1 MNDTLNNFIKL
12 LNSLVTI
19 TKNQGEHFKSVA
31 YTKAINELHKYLKS
45 SEVSTEVLSSND
57 LKKLKLPNIGKTIL
71 EKYEEFL
78 KTGTLEVVEQEK
90 ANPVNIF
97 ANIYGIGPIK
107 AKELV
112 TKKNIVT
119 LEQLRAQQTTIQENK
134 LPLLNTKQQIGLKYY
149 EDLLK
154 RIPRTEIEE
163 FKELLT
169 QNFSETLIEN
179 SETQENNSFEI
190 VGSFRRN
197 KSDSGDIDLIITS
210 YNNNKSIFE
219 NFIKKLVAKHI
230 VVELLSKGETK
241 CLTIGKL
248 LKDNA
253 IPRRIDFL
261 YSLPQE
267 YAFSILYFTG
277 SKEFNTS
284 MRQHALNVDLTLN
297 EHGFHKM
304 STSNSQRSKEEKI
317 TKLFKSEK
325 DIFDF
330 LCMEYKEPHE
340 RIDGDSVVLTLP
352 IDEIKTKILNYQE
365 ESEPEEPKP
374 EEPEHKPEEPEPE
387 PEEPEPEEPKIQ
399 EPPENKT
406 LIIEPQ
412 EQKKKKSE
420 TLKSQRTEPSQKPKV
435 HTLKKH
441 TKKITNDALQNI
453 EKLKAQGIT
462 SLAILSIEE
471 LTHMLTE
478 AINNYYTSEFKENTL
493 LTDNEY
499 DILREYILAK
509 DPTNKV
515 ALEQHTQV
523 KLDHTK
529 VKLPYEMWSMDKIK
543 PDTSALDKFKQTYKG
558 PYVISAKLDGVSALY
573 STENDQA
580 NLYTRGDGKYGQLIN
595 HLIPYLKLPT
605 EKNITLR
612 GELMIKEDLFK
623 MKYKGQFSNSRNF
636 ISGLVNRKTL
646 THLEEQILEDIDFV
660 TYEVLMP
667 QNLTPSQQYNKA
679 LDLNTITVLNIQGI
693 NAEQLTNDYLSS
705 KLLEYRTSYAYSI
718 DGIICIDDKIYSRVS
733 KNPDH
738 AFAFKM
744 VLTDQE
750 IEAKVVDVLWTVSSN
765 GLIKPRVQFEPVTI
779 GGVSITYATGFNAKF
794 IKDNNIGLGALVKL
808 IRSGDVIPYIAEV
821 LVPAQAPLMPN
832 STEYEYIWN
841 ATNIDIILVH
851 NKTDPRVIEKTII
864 KFFKDLE
871 VEGLGDKNVKKILAS
886 GANTIEK
893 IINASIEDLMKVEG
907 FKQKMASKIHS
918 SIKTQVKKASVAQL
932 ASASNIFGQGFA
944 EKTISTIL
952 EAYPN
957 ILTSDLTEEEK
968 VAQIKAVKGFADK
981 TARQFVK
988 SIDQFNSFMEKIRP
1002 IQETTIQET
1011 TIQETTIQET
1021 TIKEN
1026 ELKENE
1032 LKENELKEN
1041 ELKENELKENELKED
1056 ELKENEL
1063 KENELKEEDQQSN
1076 SLKNKVLV
1084 LSDFDKSVYTKKE
1097 ITNEVIK
1104 LGGRVEATVTKETN
1118 ILVVGNILKQTTKI
1132 VKAKKNSAIE
1142 IIQLDSFL
1150 KKYLTHL

>member
-1 MNDTLNNFIKL
+1 MNDTITNFIKL

-31 YTKAINELHKYLKS
+31 YSKAINELQKYLKS
-45 SEVSTEVLSSND
+45 SQVSTEVLSSND

-78 KTGTLEVVEQEK
+78 KTGTLEVVEREK

-119 LEQLRAQQTTIQENK
+119 LEQLRAQQNNIQENK

-219 NFIKKLVAKHI
+219 KFIKKLVTKHI
-230 VVELLSKGETK
+230 VLELLSNGETK

-304 STSNSQRSKEEKI
+304 STSNSQRSKEDKI

-330 LCMEYKEPHE
+330 LCMEYKEPYE

-365 ESEPEEPKP
+365 QPKPEEPEEPKPKPEEPEEPEEPKP
-374 EEPEHKPEEPEPE
+374 EEPEEPKPEEPEPE
-387 PEEPEPEEPKIQ
+387 VQ

-462 SLAILSIEE
+462 SLAILSVEE

-499 DILREYILAK
+499 DILREYILTK

-612 GELMIKEDLFK
+612 GELMIKEDLFT

-679 LDLNTITVLNIQGI
+679 VELNTISVLNIQSI
-693 NAEQLTNDYLSS
+693 AYEELTNDYLSS
-705 KLLEYRTSYAYSI
+705 KLLEYRTSYLYSI
-718 DGIICIDDKIYSRVS
+718 DGIICIDDNIYPRVS

-841 ATNIDIILVH
+841 ATNIDIILVN

-952 EAYPN
+952 EANPT
-957 ILTSDLTEEEK
+957 ILTSDLTDEEK

-988 SIDQFNSFMEKIRP
+988 SIAQFNSFMEKIRP
-1002 IQETTIQET
+1002 IQETTE
-1011 TIQETTIQET
+1011 E
-1021 TIKEN
+1021 KEVEEK
-1026 ELKENE
+1026 ELKEVEEKE
-1032 LKENELKEN
+1032 LKEVEEKEI
-1041 ELKENELKENELKED
+1041 KEVEEKEI
-1056 ELKENEL
+1056 
-1063 KENELKEEDQQSN
+1063 KEENQQSN

-1097 ITNEVIK
+1097 ITNEIIK
-1104 LGGRVEATVTKETN
+1104 LGGRVEASVTKETN

>member
-1 MNDTLNNFIKL
+1 MNDTITNFIKL

-31 YTKAINELHKYLKS
+31 YTKAINELQKYLKS

-78 KTGTLEVVEQEK
+78 KTGTLEVVEREK

-119 LEQLRAQQTTIQENK
+119 LEQLRAQQNNIQENK
-134 LPLLNTKQQIGLKYY
+134 LPLLNSKQQIGLKYY

-261 YSLPQE
+261 YALPQE

-277 SKEFNTS
+277 SKEFNTA

-304 STSNSQRSKEEKI
+304 TTSNSQRSKEEKI
-317 TKLFKSEK
+317 SKLFKSEK

-365 ESEPEEPKP
+365 EPKP
-374 EEPEHKPEEPEPE
+374 EEHKPEEPNPEEPNPE
-387 PEEPEPEEPKIQ
+387 EPNQEEPNPEEPNPEEPNPEEPEPEEPIPKIQ

-462 SLAILSIEE
+462 SLAILSVEE

-499 DILREYILAK
+499 DILREYILTK

-612 GELMIKEDLFK
+612 GELMIKEDLFT

-667 QNLTPSQQYNKA
+667 KNLTPSQQYNKA
-679 LDLNTITVLNIQGI
+679 VELNTISVLNIQDI
-693 NAEQLTNDYLSS
+693 TYEELTNDYLSS
-705 KLLEYRTSYAYSI
+705 KLLEYRTSYLYSI
-718 DGIICIDDKIYSRVS
+718 DGIICIDDNIYPRVS

-957 ILTSDLTEEEK
+957 ILTSDLTDEEK
-968 VAQIKAVKGFADK
+968 VAQIKAIKGFADK

-1002 IQETTIQET
+1002 IQETTIKET
-1011 TIQETTIQET
+1011 ELKET
-1021 TIKEN
+1021 KEN
-1026 ELKENE
+1026 ELKET
-1032 LKENELKEN
+1032 KENELKE
-1041 ELKENELKENELKED
+1041 EEEESEI
-1056 ELKENEL
+1056 
-1063 KENELKEEDQQSN
+1063 KEEDQQSN

-1104 LGGRVEATVTKETN
+1104 LGGRVEASVTKETN

>member
-1 MNDTLNNFIKL
+1 MSETNINTNTNTINNFIKL

-31 YTKAINELHKYLKS
+31 YSKAINELQKYLKS
-45 SEVSTEVLSSND
+45 TQTSTEVLSYND

-78 KTGTLEVVEQEK
+78 KTGTLEVVEREK
-90 ANPVNIF
+90 TNPVNIF

-112 TKKNIVT
+112 TKKNIIT
-119 LEQLRAQQTTIQENK
+119 LEQLRAQQDNIQENK
-134 LPLLNTKQQIGLKYY
+134 LPLLNTKQKIGLKYY

-179 SETQENNSFEI
+179 SETHENNSFEI

-219 NFIKKLVAKHI
+219 NFIKKLTAKHI
-230 VVELLSKGETK
+230 VIELLSKGETK

-261 YSLPQE
+261 YSLPNE

-277 SKEFNTS
+277 SKEFNTA

-304 STSNSQRSKEEKI
+304 STSNSTRNKEEKI
-317 TKLFKSEK
+317 TKFFKSEK

-340 RIDGDSVVLTLP
+340 RIDGDSIVLTLP
-352 IDEIKTKILNYQE
+352 IDEIKTKILNYQTSIQE
-365 ESEPEEPKP
+365 IQEEPKQEIQ
-374 EEPEHKPEEPEPE
+374 EEPQE
-387 PEEPEPEEPKIQ
+387 PEEPEPIKQEQEEPQ
-399 EPPENKT
+399 EPIKQEIPEIPPQNKT
-406 LIIEPQ
+406 LIIEPPL

-420 TLKSQRTEPSQKPKV
+420 TLKNQSQKPKV
-435 HTLKKH
+435 HTLKKNS
-441 TKKITNDALQNI
+441 KKITNEALQNI
-453 EKLKAQGIT
+453 EKLKAEGIT
-462 SLAILSIEE
+462 SLAILSVEE

-478 AINNYYTSEFKENTL
+478 AINNYYASEFKENTL
-493 LTDNEY
+493 LTDNIY

-580 NLYTRGDGKYGQLIN
+580 NLYTRGDGKYGHLIN

-612 GELMIKEDLFK
+612 GELMIKEELFK
-623 MKYKGQFSNSRNF
+623 LKYKGQFSNSRNF

-646 THLEEQILEDIDFV
+646 TQLEEQILEDIDFV

-679 LDLNTITVLNIQGI
+679 VELNTICVLNIQDI

-705 KLLEYRTSYAYSI
+705 KLLEYRTTYLYSI
-718 DGIICIDDKIYSRVS
+718 DGIICIDDNVYPRVS

-841 ATNIDIILVH
+841 STNIDIILVN

-871 VEGLGDKNVKKILAS
+871 VEGLGDKNVKKIIAS

-893 IINASIEDLMKVEG
+893 IINASVEDLMKVEG
-907 FKQKMASKIHS
+907 FKQKMASKIHD
-918 SIKTQVKKASVAQL
+918 SIKTQVKKATLAQL

-944 EKTISTIL
+944 EKTINTIL
-952 EAYPN
+952 EAIPN
-957 ILTSDLTEEEK
+957 ILTSDLAEEEK
-968 VAQIKAVKGFADK
+968 VAQITAIKGFADK

-988 SIDQFNSFMEKIRP
+988 SIAQFNSFMEKIRP
-1002 IQETTIQET
+1002 INEEQKELKETIE
-1011 TIQETTIQET
+1011 
-1021 TIKEN
+1021 EN
-1026 ELKENE
+1026 ELKETIE
-1032 LKENELKEN
+1032 ENELKETI
-1041 ELKENELKENELKED
+1041 EES
-1056 ELKENEL
+1056 
-1063 KENELKEEDQQSN
+1063 ELKEEDQQSN

-1084 LSDFDKSVYTKKE
+1084 LSDFGKSVYTKKE

-1104 LGGRVEATVTKETN
+1104 LGGHVEATLTKETN

-1132 VKAKKNSAIE
+1132 VKAKKNDAIE
-1142 IIQLDSFL
+1142 IIQLDDFL
-1150 KKYLTHL
+1150 KKYLTRL

>member
-12 LNSLVTI
+12 LNSLVII

-45 SEVSTEVLSSND
+45 SQVSTEALSYND

-71 EKYEEFL
+71 EKYDEFL
-78 KTGTLEVVEQEK
+78 KTGTLEVVEREK

-119 LEQLRAQQTTIQENK
+119 LEQLRGQQNNIQENK

-179 SETQENNSFEI
+179 SETQENNNFEI

-284 MRQHALNVDLTLN
+284 MRQHALNVGLTLN

-317 TKLFKSEK
+317 SKLFKSEK

-365 ESEPEEPKP
+365 EPEHKEP
-374 EEPEHKPEEPEPE
+374 EPEHKEPEPEQKEPEPEQKEPEHKEPEPE
-387 PEEPEPEEPKIQ
+387 PEHK

-420 TLKSQRTEPSQKPKV
+420 TQKSQRTDPSQKPKV

-441 TKKITNDALQNI
+441 TKKITTDALQNI

-462 SLAILSIEE
+462 SLAILSVEE

-679 LDLNTITVLNIQGI
+679 VELNTISVLNIQSI
-693 NAEQLTNDYLSS
+693 TYDELTNDYLSS
-705 KLLEYRTSYAYSI
+705 KLLEYRTTYVYSI
-718 DGIICIDDKIYSRVS
+718 DGIICIDDNIYPRVS

-808 IRSGDVIPYIAEV
+808 VRSGDVIPYIAEV

-832 STEYEYIWN
+832 STDYEYIWN

-871 VEGLGDKNVKKILAS
+871 VEGLGDKNIKKIIAS

-952 EAYPN
+952 EAYPT

-968 VAQIKAVKGFADK
+968 VAQIKAIKGFADK

-988 SIDQFNSFMEKIRP
+988 SIVQFNSFMEKIRP
-1002 IQETTIQET
+1002 IQEAKE
-1011 TIQETTIQET
+1011 EEL
-1021 TIKEN
+1021 KEEEVEEN
-1026 ELKENE
+1026 ELKET
-1032 LKENELKEN
+1032 KEVE
-1041 ELKENELKENELKED
+1041 
-1056 ELKENEL
+1056 
-1063 KENELKEEDQQSN
+1063 ENELKEEDQQSN

-1097 ITNEVIK
+1097 ITNEIIK

>member
-1 MNDTLNNFIKL
+1 MNETNTNTSTLNNFIKL

-31 YTKAINELHKYLKS
+31 YTKAINELQKYLKS
-45 SEVSTEVLSSND
+45 TEVSTQVLSYND

-78 KTGTLEVVEQEK
+78 KTGTLEVVEREK

-119 LEQLRAQQTTIQENK
+119 LEQLRAQQNNIQENK

-210 YNNNKSIFE
+210 YNNDKSIFE
-219 NFIKKLVAKHI
+219 KFIKKLVAKHI
-230 VVELLSKGETK
+230 VLELLSNGETK

-261 YSLPQE
+261 YALPQE

-365 ESEPEEPKP
+365 EPEPEPEEPKP
-374 EEPEHKPEEPEPE
+374 EEPEHKPEEP
-387 PEEPEPEEPKIQ
+387 
-399 EPPENKT
+399 PENKT
-406 LIIEPQ
+406 LIIEQQ

-420 TLKSQRTEPSQKPKV
+420 TLKSQRTEPNQKPKV

-462 SLAILSIEE
+462 SLAILSVEE

-509 DPTNKV
+509 DPTNKI

-646 THLEEQILEDIDFV
+646 THLEEQILKDIDFV

-667 QNLTPSQQYNKA
+667 KNLTPSQQYNKA
-679 LDLNTITVLNIQGI
+679 VELNTISVLNIQDI
-693 NAEQLTNDYLSS
+693 SAEQLTNDYLSS
-705 KLLEYRTSYAYSI
+705 KLLEYRTTYLYSI
-718 DGIICIDDKIYSRVS
+718 DGIICIDDNIYPRVS

-841 ATNIDIILVH
+841 ATNIDIILVN

-871 VEGLGDKNVKKILAS
+871 VEGLGDKNVKKIIAS

-907 FKQKMASKIHS
+907 FKQKMASKIHD
-918 SIKTQVKKASVAQL
+918 SIKTQVKKATLAQL

-952 EAYPN
+952 EACPT

-968 VAQIKAVKGFADK
+968 VAQIKAIKGFADK

-988 SIDQFNSFMEKIRP
+988 SIAQFNSFMEKIRP
-1002 IQETTIQET
+1002 IKEENELKEKETIEENELKEEENETIE
-1011 TIQETTIQET
+1011 ENELKE

-1026 ELKENE
+1026 ELKE
-1032 LKENELKEN
+1032 
-1041 ELKENELKENELKED
+1041 
-1056 ELKENEL
+1056 
-1063 KENELKEEDQQSN
+1063 EEQQSN

-1084 LSDFDKSVYTKKE
+1084 LSDFGKSVYTKKE

-1104 LGGRVEATVTKETN
+1104 LGGHVEATLTKETN
-1118 ILVVGNILKQTTKI
+1118 ILVVGNILKHNTKI
-1132 VKAKKNSAIE
+1132 VKAKKNDAIE
-1142 IIQLDSFL
+1142 IIQLDDFL
-1150 KKYLTHL
+1150 KKYLTRLQV

>member
-1 MNDTLNNFIKL
+1 MSETNINTNTNTINNFIKL

-31 YTKAINELHKYLKS
+31 YSKAINELQKYLKS
-45 SEVSTEVLSSND
+45 TQTSTEVLSYND

-78 KTGTLEVVEQEK
+78 KTGTLEVVEREK
-90 ANPVNIF
+90 TNPVNIF

-112 TKKNIVT
+112 TKKNIIT
-119 LEQLRAQQTTIQENK
+119 LEQLRAQQDNIQENK
-134 LPLLNTKQQIGLKYY
+134 LPLLNTKQKIGLKYY

-179 SETQENNSFEI
+179 SETHENNSFEI

-219 NFIKKLVAKHI
+219 NFIKKLTAKHI
-230 VVELLSKGETK
+230 VIELLSKGETK

-261 YSLPQE
+261 YSLPNE

-277 SKEFNTS
+277 SKEFNTA

-304 STSNSQRSKEEKI
+304 STSNSTRNKEEKI
-317 TKLFKSEK
+317 TKFFKSEK

-340 RIDGDSVVLTLP
+340 RIDGDSIVLTLP
-352 IDEIKTKILNYQE
+352 IDEIKTKILNYQTSIQE
-365 ESEPEEPKP
+365 IQEEPKQEIQ
-374 EEPEHKPEEPEPE
+374 EEPQE
-387 PEEPEPEEPKIQ
+387 PEEPEPIKQEQEEPQ
-399 EPPENKT
+399 EPIKQEIPEIPPQNKT
-406 LIIEPQ
+406 LIIEPPL

-420 TLKSQRTEPSQKPKV
+420 TLKNQSQKPKV
-435 HTLKKH
+435 HTLKKNS
-441 TKKITNDALQNI
+441 KKITNEALQNI
-453 EKLKAQGIT
+453 EKLKAEGIT
-462 SLAILSIEE
+462 SLAILSVEE

-478 AINNYYTSEFKENTL
+478 AINNYYASEFKENTL
-493 LTDNEY
+493 LTDNIY

-580 NLYTRGDGKYGQLIN
+580 NLYTRGDGKYGHLIN

-612 GELMIKEDLFK
+612 GELMIKEELFK
-623 MKYKGQFSNSRNF
+623 LKYKGQFSNSRNF

-646 THLEEQILEDIDFV
+646 TQLEEQILEDIDFV

-679 LDLNTITVLNIQGI
+679 VELNTICVLNIQDI

-705 KLLEYRTSYAYSI
+705 KLLEYRTTYLYSI
-718 DGIICIDDKIYSRVS
+718 DGIICIDDNVYPRVS

-841 ATNIDIILVH
+841 STNIDIILVN

-871 VEGLGDKNVKKILAS
+871 VEGLGDKNVKKIIAS

-893 IINASIEDLMKVEG
+893 IINASVEDLMKVEG
-907 FKQKMASKIHS
+907 FKQKMASKIHD
-918 SIKTQVKKASVAQL
+918 SIKTQVKKATLAQL

-944 EKTISTIL
+944 EKTINTIL
-952 EAYPN
+952 EAIPN
-957 ILTSDLTEEEK
+957 ILTSDLAEEEK
-968 VAQIKAVKGFADK
+968 VAQITAIKGFADK

-988 SIDQFNSFMEKIRP
+988 SIAQFNSFMEKIRP
-1002 IQETTIQET
+1002 INEEQKELKETIE
-1011 TIQETTIQET
+1011 
-1021 TIKEN
+1021 EN
-1026 ELKENE
+1026 ELKETIE
-1032 LKENELKEN
+1032 ES
-1041 ELKENELKENELKED
+1041 
-1056 ELKENEL
+1056 
-1063 KENELKEEDQQSN
+1063 ELKEEDQQSN

-1084 LSDFDKSVYTKKE
+1084 LSDFGKSVYTKKE

-1104 LGGRVEATVTKETN
+1104 LGGHVEATLTKETN

-1132 VKAKKNSAIE
+1132 VKAKKNDAIE
-1142 IIQLDSFL
+1142 IIQLDDFL
-1150 KKYLTHL
+1150 KKYLTRL

>member
-1 MNDTLNNFIKL
+1 MNDTNTSTSTLNNFIKL

-31 YTKAINELHKYLKS
+31 YNKAINELQKYLKS
-45 SEVSTEVLSSND
+45 SQVSTQVLSSND

-90 ANPVNIF
+90 TNPVNIF

-119 LEQLRAQQTTIQENK
+119 LEQLRAQQNNIQENK

-261 YSLPQE
+261 YALPQE

-352 IDEIKTKILNYQE
+352 INEIKTKILNYQE
-365 ESEPEEPKP
+365 EYKPEEYKPEEPKPNPEEPKP
-374 EEPEHKPEEPEPE
+374 EEPTPE
-387 PEEPEPEEPKIQ
+387 

-420 TLKSQRTEPSQKPKV
+420 TQKSQRTEPSQKPKV

-462 SLAILSIEE
+462 SLAILSVEE

-612 GELMIKEDLFK
+612 GELMIKEDVFK

-667 QNLTPSQQYNKA
+667 KNLTPSQQYNKA
-679 LDLNTITVLNIQGI
+679 VELNTISVLNIQDI
-693 NAEQLTNDYLSS
+693 TYEELTNDYLSS
-705 KLLEYRTSYAYSI
+705 KLLEYRTSYLYSI
-718 DGIICIDDKIYSRVS
+718 DGIICIDDNIYPRVS

-808 IRSGDVIPYIAEV
+808 VRSGDVIPYIAEV

-957 ILTSDLTEEEK
+957 ILTSDSTEEEK
-968 VAQIKAVKGFADK
+968 VAQIKAIKGFADK

-988 SIDQFNSFMEKIRP
+988 SIAQFNSFMEKIRP
-1002 IQETTIQET
+1002 IQEEELKEITTQEKELKET
-1011 TIQETTIQET
+1011 TIQEKEL
-1021 TIKEN
+1021 KEVEEEN
-1026 ELKENE
+1026 ELKEVE
-1032 LKENELKEN
+1032 
-1041 ELKENELKENELKED
+1041 
-1056 ELKENEL
+1056 
-1063 KENELKEEDQQSN
+1063 ENELKEEDQQSN

-1097 ITNEVIK
+1097 ITNEIIK
-1104 LGGRVEATVTKETN
+1104 LGGRVEASVTKETN

-1132 VKAKKNSAIE
+1132 VKAKKNSDIE

>member
-1 MNDTLNNFIKL
+1 MNDTYTISNFIKL

-45 SEVSTEVLSSND
+45 TQISTEVLSYND

-78 KTGTLEVVEQEK
+78 KTGTLEVVEREK
-90 ANPVNIF
+90 TNPVNIF

-119 LEQLRAQQTTIQENK
+119 LEQLRAQQNNIQENK

-230 VVELLSKGETK
+230 VIELLSKGETK

-284 MRQHALNVDLTLN
+284 MRQHALNVGLTLN

-317 TKLFKSEK
+317 SKLFKSEK

-365 ESEPEEPKP
+365 ETT
-374 EEPEHKPEEPEPE
+374 PEEPEPE
-387 PEEPEPEEPKIQ
+387 PEIQ

-406 LIIEPQ
+406 LIIEQQ

-441 TKKITNDALQNI
+441 TKKITNNALQNI
-453 EKLKAQGIT
+453 EKLKAEGIT

-679 LDLNTITVLNIQGI
+679 VDLNTITVLNIQGI
-693 NAEQLTNDYLSS
+693 NAEELTNDYLSS
-705 KLLEYRTSYAYSI
+705 KLLEYRTSYLYSI
-718 DGIICIDDKIYSRVS
+718 DGIICIDDNIYPRLS

-841 ATNIDIILVH
+841 ATNIDIILVN

-871 VEGLGDKNVKKILAS
+871 VEGLGDKNVKKIIAS

-957 ILTSDLTEEEK
+957 ILTSDLTDEEK
-968 VAQIKAVKGFADK
+968 VAQIKAIKGFADK

-1002 IQETTIQET
+1002 NKETTE
-1011 TIQETTIQET
+1011 E
-1021 TIKEN
+1021 K
-1026 ELKENE
+1026 ELKEVE
-1032 LKENELKEN
+1032 
-1041 ELKENELKENELKED
+1041 
-1056 ELKENEL
+1056 
-1063 KENELKEEDQQSN
+1063 ENELKEEDQQSN

-1104 LGGRVEATVTKETN
+1104 LGGRVEASVTKETN

-1132 VKAKKNSAIE
+1132 LKAKKNSAIE

>member
-1 MNDTLNNFIKL
+1 MNDTSTITNFIKL

-31 YTKAINELHKYLKS
+31 YIKAINELQKYLKS
-45 SEVSTEVLSSND
+45 TQVSTQLLSSND

-78 KTGTLEVVEQEK
+78 KTGTLEVVEREK

-119 LEQLRAQQTTIQENK
+119 LEQLRAQQNIIQENK
-134 LPLLNTKQQIGLKYY
+134 LPLLNSKQQIGLKYY

-169 QNFSETLIEN
+169 HNFSETLIEN

-219 NFIKKLVAKHI
+219 KFIKKLVAKHI
-230 VVELLSKGETK
+230 VVELLSNGETK

-261 YSLPQE
+261 YALPQE

-284 MRQHALNVDLTLN
+284 MRQHALNVGLTLN

-317 TKLFKSEK
+317 AKLFKSEK

-352 IDEIKTKILNYQE
+352 IDEIKTKILNYH
-365 ESEPEEPKP
+365 
-374 EEPEHKPEEPEPE
+374 EEPESKEPESKE
-387 PEEPEPEEPKIQ
+387 PESKHEIQ

-462 SLAILSIEE
+462 SLAILSVEE

-509 DPTNKV
+509 DPTNKI

-679 LDLNTITVLNIQGI
+679 VELNTISVLNIQSI
-693 NAEQLTNDYLSS
+693 TYDELTNDYLSS
-705 KLLEYRTSYAYSI
+705 KLLEYRTTYVYSI
-718 DGIICIDDKIYSRVS
+718 DGIICIDDNIYPRAS

-808 IRSGDVIPYIAEV
+808 VRSGDVIPYIAEV

-871 VEGLGDKNVKKILAS
+871 VEGLGDKNVKKIIAS

-952 EAYPN
+952 EAYPT

-968 VAQIKAVKGFADK
+968 VAQIKAIKGFADK

-988 SIDQFNSFMEKIRP
+988 SIVQFNSFMEKIRP
-1002 IQETTIQET
+1002 IQE
-1011 TIQETTIQET
+1011 
-1021 TIKEN
+1021 EN
-1026 ELKENE
+1026 ELKETTIE
-1032 LKENELKEN
+1032 ENELKETTI
-1041 ELKENELKENELKED
+1041 EENELKETTIE
-1056 ELKENEL
+1056 
-1063 KENELKEEDQQSN
+1063 ENELKEEDQQSN

-1097 ITNEVIK
+1097 ITNEIIK
-1104 LGGRVEATVTKETN
+1104 LGGRVEASVTKETN

-1132 VKAKKNSAIE
+1132 VKAKKNSDIE

>member
-1 MNDTLNNFIKL
+1 MSETNTNTNTINNFIKL

-31 YTKAINELHKYLKS
+31 YSKAINELAKYLKS
-45 SEVSTEVLSSND
+45 TQTSTEVLSYND

-78 KTGTLEVVEQEK
+78 KTGTLEVVEREK
-90 ANPVNIF
+90 TNPVNIF

-112 TKKNIVT
+112 TKKNITT
-119 LEQLRAQQTTIQENK
+119 LEQLRAQQDNIQENK
-134 LPLLNTKQQIGLKYY
+134 LPLLNTKQKIGLKYY

-179 SETQENNSFEI
+179 SETHENNSFEI

-219 NFIKKLVAKHI
+219 NFIKKLTAKHI
-230 VVELLSKGETK
+230 VIELLSKGETK

-248 LKDNA
+248 LKDNT

-261 YSLPQE
+261 YSLPNE

-277 SKEFNTS
+277 SKEFNTA

-304 STSNSQRSKEEKI
+304 TTTNSTRSKEEKI
-317 TKLFKSEK
+317 TKFFKSEK

-340 RIDGDSVVLTLP
+340 RIDGDSIVLTLP
-352 IDEIKTKILNYQE
+352 IDEIKTKILNYQTSIQE
-365 ESEPEEPKP
+365 IQEEPKQEIQ
-374 EEPEHKPEEPEPE
+374 EEPQE
-387 PEEPEPEEPKIQ
+387 PEEPEPIKQEQEEPQ
-399 EPPENKT
+399 EPIKQEIPEIPPQNKT
-406 LIIEPQ
+406 LIIEPPL

-420 TLKSQRTEPSQKPKV
+420 TLKNQSQKPKV
-435 HTLKKH
+435 HTLKKNS
-441 TKKITNDALQNI
+441 KKITNEALQNI
-453 EKLKAQGIT
+453 EKLKAEGIT
-462 SLAILSIEE
+462 SLAILSVEE

-478 AINNYYTSEFKENTL
+478 AINNYYASEFKENTL

-499 DILREYILAK
+499 DILREYILTK

-523 KLDHTK
+523 KLDNTK

-580 NLYTRGDGKYGQLIN
+580 NLYTRGDGKYGHLIN
-595 HLIPYLKLPT
+595 HLIPFLKLPT

-612 GELMIKEDLFK
+612 GELMIKEELFK
-623 MKYKGQFSNSRNF
+623 LKYKGQFSNSRNF

-646 THLEEQILEDIDFV
+646 TQLEEQILEDIDFV

-679 LDLNTITVLNIQGI
+679 VELNTISVLNIQSI
-693 NAEQLTNDYLSS
+693 SYDELTNDYLSS
-705 KLLEYRTSYAYSI
+705 KLLEYRTSYNYSI
-718 DGIICIDDKIYSRVS
+718 DGIICIDDNVYPRVS

-841 ATNIDIILVH
+841 STNTDIILVN

-871 VEGLGDKNVKKILAS
+871 VEGLGDKNVKKIIAS

-907 FKQKMASKIHS
+907 FKQKMASKIHD

-944 EKTISTIL
+944 EKTINTIL
-952 EAYPN
+952 EAIPN
-957 ILTSDLTEEEK
+957 ILTSDLAEEEK
-968 VAQIKAVKGFADK
+968 VAQITAIKGFADK

-988 SIDQFNSFMEKIRP
+988 SIAQFNSFMEKIRP
-1002 IQETTIQET
+1002 FQNEEL
-1011 TIQETTIQET
+1011 
-1021 TIKEN
+1021 KEN
-1026 ELKENE
+1026 ELKENELKEKELKENE

-1041 ELKENELKENELKED
+1041 ELKENELKEED
-1056 ELKENEL
+1056 EE
-1063 KENELKEEDQQSN
+1063 QQSN
-1076 SLKNKVLV
+1076 TLKNKVLV
-1084 LSDFDKSVYTKKE
+1084 LSDFGKSVYTKKE

-1104 LGGRVEATVTKETN
+1104 LGGHVEATLTKETN

-1132 VKAKKNSAIE
+1132 VKAKKNDAIE
-1142 IIQLDSFL
+1142 IIQLDDFL

>member
-1 MNDTLNNFIKL
+1 MNDTSTLNNFIKL

-31 YTKAINELHKYLKS
+31 YTKAINELQKYLKS
-45 SEVSTEVLSSND
+45 TQVSTEVLSYND

-78 KTGTLEVVEQEK
+78 KTGTLEVVEREK
-90 ANPVNIF
+90 TNPVNIF

-119 LEQLRAQQTTIQENK
+119 LEQLRAQQNNIQENK

-261 YSLPQE
+261 YALPQE

-365 ESEPEEPKP
+365 EPKLEEPKPEEPKP
-374 EEPEHKPEEPEPE
+374 EEPKPEEPK
-387 PEEPEPEEPKIQ
+387 PEEPKPEIQ

-573 STENDQA
+573 STENDQS

-667 QNLTPSQQYNKA
+667 KNLTPSQQYNKA
-679 LDLNTITVLNIQGI
+679 VELNTISVLNIQAI
-693 NAEQLTNDYLSS
+693 AYDELTNDYLSS
-705 KLLEYRTSYAYSI
+705 KLLEYRTSYVYSI
-718 DGIICIDDKIYSRVS
+718 DGIICIDDNIYPRVS

-918 SIKTQVKKASVAQL
+918 SIKTQVKKASIAQL

-968 VAQIKAVKGFADK
+968 VAQIKAIKGFADK

-1002 IQETTIQET
+1002 IQETELKTEET
-1011 TIQETTIQET
+1011 
-1021 TIKEN
+1021 
-1026 ELKENE
+1026 ELKEKE
-1032 LKENELKEN
+1032 LKEVEESELKTE
-1041 ELKENELKENELKED
+1041 ETIEES
-1056 ELKENEL
+1056 
-1063 KENELKEEDQQSN
+1063 ELKEEDQQSN

-1104 LGGRVEATVTKETN
+1104 LGGRVEASVTKETN

>member
-1 MNDTLNNFIKL
+1 MNDTSTITNFIKL

-31 YTKAINELHKYLKS
+31 YIKAINELQKYLKS
-45 SEVSTEVLSSND
+45 TQVSTQLLSSND

-78 KTGTLEVVEQEK
+78 KTGTLEVVEREK

-119 LEQLRAQQTTIQENK
+119 LEQLRAQQNIIQENK
-134 LPLLNTKQQIGLKYY
+134 LPLLNSKQQIGLKYY

-169 QNFSETLIEN
+169 HNFSETLIEN

-219 NFIKKLVAKHI
+219 KFIKKLVAKHI
-230 VVELLSKGETK
+230 VVELLSNGETK

-261 YSLPQE
+261 YALPQE

-284 MRQHALNVDLTLN
+284 MRQHALNVGLTLN

-317 TKLFKSEK
+317 AKLFKSEK

-352 IDEIKTKILNYQE
+352 IDEIKTKILNYH
-365 ESEPEEPKP
+365 
-374 EEPEHKPEEPEPE
+374 EEPESKEPESKEPEPKHE
-387 PEEPEPEEPKIQ
+387 IQ

-462 SLAILSIEE
+462 SLAILSVEE

-509 DPTNKV
+509 DPTNKI

-679 LDLNTITVLNIQGI
+679 VELNTISVLNIQSI
-693 NAEQLTNDYLSS
+693 TYDELTNDYLSS
-705 KLLEYRTSYAYSI
+705 KLLEYRTTYVYSI
-718 DGIICIDDKIYSRVS
+718 DGIICIDDNIYPRAS

-808 IRSGDVIPYIAEV
+808 VRSGDVIPYIAEV

-871 VEGLGDKNVKKILAS
+871 VEGLGDKNVKKIIAS

-952 EAYPN
+952 EAYPT

-968 VAQIKAVKGFADK
+968 VAQIKAIKGFADK

-988 SIDQFNSFMEKIRP
+988 SIVQFNSFMEKIRP
-1002 IQETTIQET
+1002 IQE
-1011 TIQETTIQET
+1011 
-1021 TIKEN
+1021 EN
-1026 ELKENE
+1026 ELKETTIE
-1032 LKENELKEN
+1032 ENELKETTI
-1041 ELKENELKENELKED
+1041 E
-1056 ELKENEL
+1056 
-1063 KENELKEEDQQSN
+1063 ENELKEEDQQSN

-1097 ITNEVIK
+1097 ITNEIIK
-1104 LGGRVEATVTKETN
+1104 LGGRVEASVTKETN

-1132 VKAKKNSAIE
+1132 VKAKKNSDIE

>member
-31 YTKAINELHKYLKS
+31 YTKAINELQKYLKS
-45 SEVSTEVLSSND
+45 SQVSTEVLSYND

-78 KTGTLEVVEQEK
+78 KTGTLEVVEREK

-119 LEQLRAQQTTIQENK
+119 LEQLRAQQNNIQENK

-210 YNNNKSIFE
+210 YNNNKSVFE
-219 NFIKKLVAKHI
+219 NFIKKLVTKHI

-365 ESEPEEPKP
+365 EPKPEEPKPEEPKPEEPKPEEPKPEEPKPEEPKPEEPKP
-374 EEPEHKPEEPEPE
+374 EEPE
-387 PEEPEPEEPKIQ
+387 IQ

-462 SLAILSIEE
+462 SLAILSVEE

-499 DILREYILAK
+499 DILREYILTK

-679 LDLNTITVLNIQGI
+679 VELNTISVLNIQDI
-693 NAEQLTNDYLSS
+693 TYEELTNDYLSS
-705 KLLEYRTSYAYSI
+705 KLLEYRTSYLYSI
-718 DGIICIDDKIYSRVS
+718 DGIICIDDNIYPRVS

-841 ATNIDIILVH
+841 ATNIDIILVN

-944 EKTISTIL
+944 EKTINTIL
-952 EAYPN
+952 EAYPT

-968 VAQIKAVKGFADK
+968 VAQIKAIKGFADK

-1002 IQETTIQET
+1002 IQEEEFKET
-1011 TIQETTIQET
+1011 TT
-1021 TIKEN
+1021 KEN
-1026 ELKENE
+1026 ELKE
-1032 LKENELKEN
+1032 KETIE
-1041 ELKENELKENELKED
+1041 
-1056 ELKENEL
+1056 
-1063 KENELKEEDQQSN
+1063 ENELKEEDQQSN

-1104 LGGRVEATVTKETN
+1104 LGGRVEASVTKETN

>member
-1 MNDTLNNFIKL
+1 MTDTNPISNFIKL

-31 YTKAINELHKYLKS
+31 YTKAINELAKYLKS
-45 SEVSTEVLSSND
+45 TQIGTEVLSSND

-78 KTGTLEVVEQEK
+78 NTGTLEVVEREK
-90 ANPVNIF
+90 ANPINIF

-112 TKKNIVT
+112 TKKNIIT
-119 LEQLRAQQTTIQENK
+119 LEELRAQQDNIQENK
-134 LPLLNTKQQIGLKYY
+134 LPLLNTKQKIGLKYY

-163 FKELLT
+163 FQELLRE
-169 QNFSETLIEN
+169 NFNETLIEN
-179 SETQENNSFEI
+179 NETNENNSFEI

-219 NFIKKLVAKHI
+219 NFIKKLVTKHI
-230 VVELLSKGETK
+230 VLELLSKGETK

-261 YSLPQE
+261 YSLPDE

-277 SKEFNTS
+277 SKEFNTA
-284 MRQHALNVDLTLN
+284 MRQHALNVGLTLN

-304 STSNSQRSKEEKI
+304 TTTNALKSKEEKI
-317 TKLFKSEK
+317 TKFFKSEK
-325 DIFDF
+325 DIFNY
-330 LCMEYKEPHE
+330 LCLEYKEPQE
-340 RIDGDSVVLTLP
+340 RIDGDSIVLTLS
-352 IDEIKTKILNYQE
+352 IDEIKAKILNYKIPEPQE
-365 ESEPEEPKP
+365 EQEEQEEPVEPEEPIEQ
-374 EEPEHKPEEPEPE
+374 EEQVKQEE
-387 PEEPEPEEPKIQ
+387 PEEPIEPVK
-399 EPPENKT
+399 PPQNET
-406 LIIEPQ
+406 LIIEPLL
-412 EQKKKKSE
+412 EQKKKKTE
-420 TLKSQRTEPSQKPKV
+420 TLKDPSPRTTQSSRTTQSPRTTQSSRTTKSQKPKV
-435 HTLKKH
+435 HTLKKN

-453 EKLKAQGIT
+453 EKLKAEGIT
-462 SLAILSIEE
+462 SLAILSVEE
-471 LTHMLTE
+471 LTHMLIE
-478 AINNYYTSEFKENTL
+478 AINNYYASDFKENTL

-523 KLDHTK
+523 KLDNTK

-543 PDTSALDKFKQTYKG
+543 PDTSALDKFKQSYKG

-580 NLYTRGDGKYGQLIN
+580 NLYTRGDGKYGHLIN
-595 HLIPYLKLPT
+595 HLIPFLKLPT

-612 GELMIKEDLFK
+612 GELMIKEELFK
-623 MKYKGQFSNSRNF
+623 TKYKGQFSNSRNF
-636 ISGLVNRKTL
+636 ISGLVNRKKL

-679 LDLNTITVLNIQGI
+679 VELNTITVLNIQSI
-693 NAEQLTNDYLSS
+693 AYEELTNDYLSS
-705 KLLEYRTSYAYSI
+705 KLLEYRTSYNYSI
-718 DGIICIDDKIYSRVS
+718 DGIICIDDNVYPRVS
-733 KNPDH
+733 KNPEH

-821 LVPAQAPLMPN
+821 LVPAQTPLMPN
-832 STEYEYIWN
+832 STEYEYVWN
-841 ATNIDIILVH
+841 ATNIDIVLLN

-871 VEGLGDKNVKKILAS
+871 VEGLGEKNVKKILAS

-893 IINASIEDLMKVEG
+893 IINASIEDLLKVEG

-918 SIKTQVKKASVAQL
+918 SIKTQVKKATLAQL

-944 EKTISTIL
+944 EKTIRIIL
-952 EAYPN
+952 ETYPN
-957 ILTSDLTEEEK
+957 ILTSNLSEEEK
-968 VAQIKAVKGFADK
+968 VAQITTIKGYANK

-988 SIDQFNSFMEKIRP
+988 SIPQFNSFIEKIRP
-1002 IQETTIQET
+1002 NINQ
-1011 TIQETTIQET
+1011 
-1021 TIKEN
+1021 
-1026 ELKENE
+1026 
-1032 LKENELKEN
+1032 
-1041 ELKENELKENELKED
+1041 D
-1056 ELKENEL
+1056 ELKEEKEL
-1063 KENELKEEDQQSN
+1063 KEEEELKEENELKEEEEKEDIQSN
-1076 SLKNKVLV
+1076 TLKNKVLV

-1097 ITNEVIK
+1097 ITNEVLK
-1104 LGGRVEATVTKETN
+1104 LGARVEAGITKETN
-1118 ILVVGNILKQTTKI
+1118 ILVVGNILKHTTKI

-1142 IIQLDSFL
+1142 IIQLDSFI
-1150 KKYLTHL
+1150 KKYLPQL

>member
-1 MNDTLNNFIKL
+1 MNDTSTLNNFIKL

-31 YTKAINELHKYLKS
+31 YTKAINELQKYLKS
-45 SEVSTEVLSSND
+45 SEVSTEVLSYND

-78 KTGTLEVVEQEK
+78 KTGTLEVVEREK

-119 LEQLRAQQTTIQENK
+119 LEQLRAQQNNIQENK

-261 YSLPQE
+261 YALPQE

-352 IDEIKTKILNYQE
+352 INEIKTKILNYQE
-365 ESEPEEPKP
+365 AHKPEIQEPEIQEHKP
-374 EEPEHKPEEPEPE
+374 EPEIQEHKPEEPN
-387 PEEPEPEEPKIQ
+387 PEEPEPKPKPE

-420 TLKSQRTEPSQKPKV
+420 TQKSQRTEPSQKPKV

-667 QNLTPSQQYNKA
+667 KNLTPSQQYNKA
-679 LDLNTITVLNIQGI
+679 VELNTISVLNIQDI
-693 NAEQLTNDYLSS
+693 TYEELTNDYLSS
-705 KLLEYRTSYAYSI
+705 KLLEYRTSYLYSI
-718 DGIICIDDKIYSRVS
+718 DGIICIDDNIYPRVS

-808 IRSGDVIPYIAEV
+808 VRSGDVIPYIAEV
-821 LVPAQAPLMPN
+821 LVPAQAPVMPN

-952 EAYPN
+952 EACPT

-1002 IQETTIQET
+1002 IQEE
-1011 TIQETTIQET
+1011 ELKEL
-1021 TIKEN
+1021 KELKEVEEN
-1026 ELKENE
+1026 ELKEVEESE
-1032 LKENELKEN
+1032 LKEKETI
-1041 ELKENELKENELKED
+1041 ED
-1056 ELKENEL
+1056 
-1063 KENELKEEDQQSN
+1063 ENELKEEEQQSN

-1104 LGGRVEATVTKETN
+1104 LGGRVEASVTKETN

-1132 VKAKKNSAIE
+1132 VKAKKNSDIE

>member
-1 MNDTLNNFIKL
+1 MNDTSTITNFIKL

-31 YTKAINELHKYLKS
+31 YIKAINELQKYLKS
-45 SEVSTEVLSSND
+45 TQVSTQLLSSND

-78 KTGTLEVVEQEK
+78 KTGTLEVVEREK

-119 LEQLRAQQTTIQENK
+119 LEQLRAQQNIIQENK
-134 LPLLNTKQQIGLKYY
+134 LPLLNSKQQIGLKYY

-169 QNFSETLIEN
+169 HNFSETLIEN

-219 NFIKKLVAKHI
+219 KFIKKLVAKHI
-230 VVELLSKGETK
+230 VVELLSNGETK

-261 YSLPQE
+261 YALPQE

-284 MRQHALNVDLTLN
+284 MRQHALNVGLTLN

-317 TKLFKSEK
+317 AKLFKSEK

-352 IDEIKTKILNYQE
+352 IDEIKTKILNYH
-365 ESEPEEPKP
+365 
-374 EEPEHKPEEPEPE
+374 EEPESKEPESKEPEPKHE
-387 PEEPEPEEPKIQ
+387 IQ

-462 SLAILSIEE
+462 SLAILSVEE

-509 DPTNKV
+509 DPTNKI

-679 LDLNTITVLNIQGI
+679 VELNTISVLNIQSI
-693 NAEQLTNDYLSS
+693 TYDELTNDYLSS
-705 KLLEYRTSYAYSI
+705 KLLEYRTTYVYSI
-718 DGIICIDDKIYSRVS
+718 DGIICIDDNIYPRAS

-808 IRSGDVIPYIAEV
+808 VRSGDVIPYIAEV

-871 VEGLGDKNVKKILAS
+871 VEGLGDKNVKKIIAS

-952 EAYPN
+952 EAYPT

-968 VAQIKAVKGFADK
+968 VAQIKAIKGFADK

-988 SIDQFNSFMEKIRP
+988 SIVQFNSFMEKIRP
-1002 IQETTIQET
+1002 IQE
-1011 TIQETTIQET
+1011 
-1021 TIKEN
+1021 EN
-1026 ELKENE
+1026 ELKETTIE
-1032 LKENELKEN
+1032 ENELKETTI
-1041 ELKENELKENELKED
+1041 EENELKETTIE
-1056 ELKENEL
+1056 
-1063 KENELKEEDQQSN
+1063 ENELKEEDQQSN

-1097 ITNEVIK
+1097 ITNEIIK
-1104 LGGRVEATVTKETN
+1104 LGGRVEASVTKETN

-1132 VKAKKNSAIE
+1132 VKAKKNSDIE

>member
-1 MNDTLNNFIKL
+1 MNDTNTNTNTTTISNFIKL

-45 SEVSTEVLSSND
+45 SQVSTEALSYND

-71 EKYEEFL
+71 EKYDEFL
-78 KTGTLEVVEQEK
+78 KTGTLEVVEKEK
-90 ANPVNIF
+90 VNPVNIF

-119 LEQLRAQQTTIQENK
+119 LEQLRAQQNNIQENK

-179 SETQENNSFEI
+179 SETQENNNFEI

-284 MRQHALNVDLTLN
+284 MRQHALNVGLTLN

-317 TKLFKSEK
+317 SKLFKSEK

-365 ESEPEEPKP
+365 EPEHK
-374 EEPEHKPEEPEPE
+374 EPEHKEPEHKEPEHKEPEHKEPEPE
-387 PEEPEPEEPKIQ
+387 HK

-412 EQKKKKSE
+412 LQTLVKQKKKKSE
-420 TLKSQRTEPSQKPKV
+420 TQKSQRTDPSQKPKV

-441 TKKITNDALQNI
+441 TKKITTDALQNI
-453 EKLKAQGIT
+453 EKLKAEGIT
-462 SLAILSIEE
+462 SLAILSVEE

-646 THLEEQILEDIDFV
+646 TYLEEQILEDIDFV

-667 QNLTPSQQYNKA
+667 HNLTPSQQYNKA
-679 LDLNTITVLNIQGI
+679 VDLNTITVLNIQGI
-693 NAEQLTNDYLSS
+693 NAEELTNDYLSS
-705 KLLEYRTSYAYSI
+705 KLLEYRTSYLYSI
-718 DGIICIDDKIYSRVS
+718 DGIICIDDNIYPRVS

-808 IRSGDVIPYIAEV
+808 VRSGDVIPYIAEV
-821 LVPAQAPLMPN
+821 LVQAQAPLMPN

-841 ATNIDIILVH
+841 STNIDIILVH

-952 EAYPN
+952 EACPT

-968 VAQIKAVKGFADK
+968 VAQIKAIKGFADK

-1002 IQETTIQET
+1002 IQEVEET
-1011 TIQETTIQET
+1011 ELKETKET
-1021 TIKEN
+1021 KEVEEN
-1026 ELKENE
+1026 ELKET
-1032 LKENELKEN
+1032 KEVE
-1041 ELKENELKENELKED
+1041 
-1056 ELKENEL
+1056 
-1063 KENELKEEDQQSN
+1063 ENELKEEEQQSN

-1097 ITNEVIK
+1097 ITNEIIK
-1104 LGGRVEATVTKETN
+1104 LGGRVEASVTKETN

>member
-1 MNDTLNNFIKL
+1 MNNTLNNFIKL

-31 YTKAINELHKYLKS
+31 YTKAINELQKYLKS
-45 SEVSTEVLSSND
+45 TEVSTEVLSSND

-119 LEQLRAQQTTIQENK
+119 LEQLRAQQNNIQENK

-210 YNNNKSIFE
+210 YNNDKSIFE
-219 NFIKKLVAKHI
+219 KFIKKLVAKHI
-230 VVELLSKGETK
+230 VLELLSNGETK

-261 YSLPQE
+261 YALPQE

-340 RIDGDSVVLTLP
+340 RIDGNSVVLTLP
-352 IDEIKTKILNYQE
+352 IDEIKTKILKYQE
-365 ESEPEEPKP
+365 EPEPKEPEPEEHKP
-374 EEPEHKPEEPEPE
+374 EEPEHKPEEPEHK
-387 PEEPEPEEPKIQ
+387 PEEYKPEIQ

-412 EQKKKKSE
+412 EPKKKKSE

-441 TKKITNDALQNI
+441 TKKITNNALQNI

-462 SLAILSIEE
+462 SLAILSVEE

-509 DPTNKV
+509 DPTNKI

-679 LDLNTITVLNIQGI
+679 VNLNTISVLNIQAI
-693 NAEQLTNDYLSS
+693 SYEELTNDYLSS
-705 KLLEYRTSYAYSI
+705 KLLEYRTTYVYSI
-718 DGIICIDDKIYSRVS
+718 DGIICIDDNIYPRVS

-893 IINASIEDLMKVEG
+893 IINASLEDLMTVEG

-952 EAYPN
+952 EAYPT

-968 VAQIKAVKGFADK
+968 VAQIKAIKGFADK
-981 TARQFVK
+981 TAIKFVK
-988 SIDQFNSFMEKIRP
+988 AIPEFNNFMEKIRP
-1002 IQETTIQET
+1002 IQEEELKTE
-1011 TIQETTIQET
+1011 
-1021 TIKEN
+1021 EN
-1026 ELKENE
+1026 ELKETLEEKE
-1032 LKENELKEN
+1032 LKETLEEKELKEIIEEK
-1041 ELKENELKENELKED
+1041 ELKETLEEK
-1056 ELKENEL
+1056 
-1063 KENELKEEDQQSN
+1063 ELKEEDQQSN

-1097 ITNEVIK
+1097 ITNEIIK
-1104 LGGRVEATVTKETN
+1104 LGGRVEASITKETN
-1118 ILVVGNILKQTTKI
+1118 ILVVGNISKQTTKI

>member
-1 MNDTLNNFIKL
+1 MNDTITNFIKL

-31 YTKAINELHKYLKS
+31 YTKAINELQKYLKS
-45 SEVSTEVLSSND
+45 SQVSTEVLSSND

-78 KTGTLEVVEQEK
+78 KTGTLEVVEREK

-119 LEQLRAQQTTIQENK
+119 LEQLRAQQNNIQENK

-219 NFIKKLVAKHI
+219 KFIKKLVAKHI
-230 VVELLSKGETK
+230 VIELLSNGETK

-317 TKLFKSEK
+317 SKLFKSEK

-365 ESEPEEPKP
+365 EP
-374 EEPEHKPEEPEPE
+374 EPEPKEPEPKELE
-387 PEEPEPEEPKIQ
+387 PEEPEPEVQ

-462 SLAILSIEE
+462 SLAILSVEE

-612 GELMIKEDLFK
+612 GELMIKEDLFT

-679 LDLNTITVLNIQGI
+679 VELNTISVLNIQDI
-693 NAEQLTNDYLSS
+693 AYEELTNDYLSS
-705 KLLEYRTSYAYSI
+705 KLLEYRTSYVYSI
-718 DGIICIDDKIYSRVS
+718 DGIICIDDNIYPRVS

-841 ATNIDIILVH
+841 ATNIDIILVN

-907 FKQKMASKIHS
+907 FKQKMASKIHN

-952 EAYPN
+952 EANPT
-957 ILTSDLTEEEK
+957 ILTSDLTDEEK

-988 SIDQFNSFMEKIRP
+988 SIAQFNSFMEKIRP
-1002 IQETTIQET
+1002 IQETTEEKET
-1011 TIQETTIQET
+1011 KEKE
-1021 TIKEN
+1021 IKEV
-1026 ELKENE
+1026 EVEEKEI
-1032 LKENELKEN
+1032 
-1041 ELKENELKENELKED
+1041 
-1056 ELKENEL
+1056 
-1063 KENELKEEDQQSN
+1063 KEENQQSN

-1097 ITNEVIK
+1097 ITNEIIK
-1104 LGGRVEATVTKETN
+1104 LGGRVEASVTKETN

>member
-1 MNDTLNNFIKL
+1 MNDTSTITNFIKL

-31 YTKAINELHKYLKS
+31 YIKAINELQKYLKS
-45 SEVSTEVLSSND
+45 TQVSTQLLSSND

-78 KTGTLEVVEQEK
+78 KTGTLEVVEREK

-119 LEQLRAQQTTIQENK
+119 LEQLRAQQNIIQENK
-134 LPLLNTKQQIGLKYY
+134 LPLLNSKQQIGLKYY

-169 QNFSETLIEN
+169 HNFSETLIEN

-219 NFIKKLVAKHI
+219 KFIKKLVAKHI
-230 VVELLSKGETK
+230 VVELLSNGETK

-261 YSLPQE
+261 YALPQE

-284 MRQHALNVDLTLN
+284 MRQHALNVGLTLN

-317 TKLFKSEK
+317 AKLFKSEK

-352 IDEIKTKILNYQE
+352 IDEIKTKILNYH
-365 ESEPEEPKP
+365 
-374 EEPEHKPEEPEPE
+374 EEPESKEPESKEPEPKHE
-387 PEEPEPEEPKIQ
+387 IQ

-462 SLAILSIEE
+462 SLAILSVEE

-509 DPTNKV
+509 DPTNKI

-679 LDLNTITVLNIQGI
+679 VELNTISVLNIQSI
-693 NAEQLTNDYLSS
+693 TYDELTNDYLSS
-705 KLLEYRTSYAYSI
+705 KLLEYRTTYVYSI
-718 DGIICIDDKIYSRVS
+718 DGIICIDDNIYPRAS

-750 IEAKVVDVLWTVSSN
+750 IEAKVVDVLWT
-765 GLIKPRVQFEPVTI
+765 GLQM
-779 GGVSITYATGFNAKF
+779 
-794 IKDNNIGLGALVKL
+794 D
-808 IRSGDVIPYIAEV
+808 
-821 LVPAQAPLMPN
+821 
-832 STEYEYIWN
+832 
-841 ATNIDIILVH
+841 
-851 NKTDPRVIEKTII
+851 
-864 KFFKDLE
+864 
-871 VEGLGDKNVKKILAS
+871 
-886 GANTIEK
+886 
-893 IINASIEDLMKVEG
+893 
-907 FKQKMASKIHS
+907 
-918 SIKTQVKKASVAQL
+918 
-932 ASASNIFGQGFA
+932 
-944 EKTISTIL
+944 
-952 EAYPN
+952 
-957 ILTSDLTEEEK
+957 
-968 VAQIKAVKGFADK
+968 
-981 TARQFVK
+981 
-988 SIDQFNSFMEKIRP
+988 
-1002 IQETTIQET
+1002 
-1011 TIQETTIQET
+1011 
-1021 TIKEN
+1021 
-1026 ELKENE
+1026 
-1032 LKENELKEN
+1032 
-1041 ELKENELKENELKED
+1041 
-1056 ELKENEL
+1056 
-1063 KENELKEEDQQSN
+1063 
-1076 SLKNKVLV
+1076 
-1084 LSDFDKSVYTKKE
+1084 
-1097 ITNEVIK
+1097 
-1104 LGGRVEATVTKETN
+1104 
-1118 ILVVGNILKQTTKI
+1118 
-1132 VKAKKNSAIE
+1132 
-1142 IIQLDSFL
+1142 
-1150 KKYLTHL
+1150 

>member
-1 MNDTLNNFIKL
+1 MNDTITNFIKL

-31 YTKAINELHKYLKS
+31 YTKAINELQKYLKS

-78 KTGTLEVVEQEK
+78 KTGTLEVVEREK

-119 LEQLRAQQTTIQENK
+119 LEQLRAQQNNIQENK
-134 LPLLNTKQQIGLKYY
+134 LPLLNSKQQIGLKYY

-179 SETQENNSFEI
+179 SETQENNNFEI

-230 VVELLSKGETK
+230 VVELLSNGETK

-261 YSLPQE
+261 YALPQE

-304 STSNSQRSKEEKI
+304 TTSNSQRSKEEKI
-317 TKLFKSEK
+317 NKLFKSEK

-365 ESEPEEPKP
+365 EPEPEIQEPEIQEPEPEEHKPEIQEPEPEEPKP
-374 EEPEHKPEEPEPE
+374 EEPKIQEPE
-387 PEEPEPEEPKIQ
+387 PEEHKPEEPEEPKIQ

-462 SLAILSIEE
+462 SLAILSVEE

-478 AINNYYTSEFKENTL
+478 AINNYYSSEFKENTL

-679 LDLNTITVLNIQGI
+679 VELNTITVLNIQSI
-693 NAEQLTNDYLSS
+693 NADELTNDYLSS
-705 KLLEYRTSYAYSI
+705 KLLEYRTSYLYSI
-718 DGIICIDDKIYSRVS
+718 DGIICIDDNIYPRVS

-952 EAYPN
+952 EAYPT
-957 ILTSDLTEEEK
+957 ILTSDLTDEEK
-968 VAQIKAVKGFADK
+968 VAQIKAIKGFADK
-981 TARQFVK
+981 TAIKFVK
-988 SIDQFNSFMEKIRP
+988 AIPEFNNFMEKIRP
-1002 IQETTIQET
+1002 LQEEELKEITT
-1011 TIQETTIQET
+1011 
-1021 TIKEN
+1021 KEN
-1026 ELKENE
+1026 ELKEITT
-1032 LKENELKEN
+1032 KENELKEV
-1041 ELKENELKENELKED
+1041 E
-1056 ELKENEL
+1056 
-1063 KENELKEEDQQSN
+1063 ENELKEEDQQSN

-1104 LGGRVEATVTKETN
+1104 LGGRVEASVTKETN

>member
-1 MNDTLNNFIKL
+1 MNETNTNTSTLNNFIKL

-31 YTKAINELHKYLKS
+31 YTKAINELQKYLKS
-45 SEVSTEVLSSND
+45 TEVSTQVLSYND

-78 KTGTLEVVEQEK
+78 KTGTLEVVEREK

-119 LEQLRAQQTTIQENK
+119 LEQLRAQQNNIQENK

-210 YNNNKSIFE
+210 YNNDKSIFE
-219 NFIKKLVAKHI
+219 KFIKKLVAKHI
-230 VVELLSKGETK
+230 VLELLSNGETK

-261 YSLPQE
+261 YALPQE

-365 ESEPEEPKP
+365 EPEPEPEEPKP
-374 EEPEHKPEEPEPE
+374 EEPEHKPEEP
-387 PEEPEPEEPKIQ
+387 
-399 EPPENKT
+399 PENKT
-406 LIIEPQ
+406 LIIEQQ

-420 TLKSQRTEPSQKPKV
+420 TLKSQRTEPNQKPKV

-462 SLAILSIEE
+462 SLAILSVEE

-509 DPTNKV
+509 DPTNKI

-646 THLEEQILEDIDFV
+646 THLEEQILKDIDFV

-667 QNLTPSQQYNKA
+667 KNLTPSQQYNKA
-679 LDLNTITVLNIQGI
+679 VELNTISVLNIQDI
-693 NAEQLTNDYLSS
+693 SAEQLTNDYLSS
-705 KLLEYRTSYAYSI
+705 KLLEYRTTYLYSI
-718 DGIICIDDKIYSRVS
+718 DGIICIDDNIYPRVS

-841 ATNIDIILVH
+841 ATNIDIILVN

-871 VEGLGDKNVKKILAS
+871 VEGLGDKNVKKIIAS

-907 FKQKMASKIHS
+907 FKQKMASKIHD
-918 SIKTQVKKASVAQL
+918 SIKTQVKKATLAQL

-952 EAYPN
+952 EACPT

-968 VAQIKAVKGFADK
+968 VAQIKAIKGFADK

-988 SIDQFNSFMEKIRP
+988 SIAQFNSFMEKIRP
-1002 IQETTIQET
+1002 IKEENELKEKETIEENELKEEENETIE
-1011 TIQETTIQET
+1011 ENELKE

-1026 ELKENE
+1026 ELKE
-1032 LKENELKEN
+1032 
-1041 ELKENELKENELKED
+1041 
-1056 ELKENEL
+1056 
-1063 KENELKEEDQQSN
+1063 EEQQSN

-1084 LSDFDKSVYTKKE
+1084 LSDFGKSVYTKKE

-1104 LGGRVEATVTKETN
+1104 LGGHVEATLTKETN
-1118 ILVVGNILKQTTKI
+1118 ILVVGNILKHTTKI
-1132 VKAKKNSAIE
+1132 VKAKKNDAIE
-1142 IIQLDSFL
+1142 IIQLDDFL
-1150 KKYLTHL
+1150 KKYLTRLQV

>member
-387 PEEPEPEEPKIQ
+387 PEEPKIQEPKIQ

-968 VAQIKAVKGFADK
+968 VAEIKAVKGFADK

>member
-1 MNDTLNNFIKL
+1 
-12 LNSLVTI
+12 
-19 TKNQGEHFKSVA
+19 
-31 YTKAINELHKYLKS
+31 
-45 SEVSTEVLSSND
+45 
-57 LKKLKLPNIGKTIL
+57 
-71 EKYEEFL
+71 
-78 KTGTLEVVEQEK
+78 
-90 ANPVNIF
+90 
-97 ANIYGIGPIK
+97 
-107 AKELV
+107 
-112 TKKNIVT
+112 
-119 LEQLRAQQTTIQENK
+119 
-134 LPLLNTKQQIGLKYY
+134 
-149 EDLLK
+149 
-154 RIPRTEIEE
+154 
-163 FKELLT
+163 
-169 QNFSETLIEN
+169 
-179 SETQENNSFEI
+179 
-190 VGSFRRN
+190 
-197 KSDSGDIDLIITS
+197 
-210 YNNNKSIFE
+210 
-219 NFIKKLVAKHI
+219 
-230 VVELLSKGETK
+230 
-241 CLTIGKL
+241 
-248 LKDNA
+248 
-253 IPRRIDFL
+253 
-261 YSLPQE
+261 
-267 YAFSILYFTG
+267 
-277 SKEFNTS
+277 
-284 MRQHALNVDLTLN
+284 
-297 EHGFHKM
+297 
-304 STSNSQRSKEEKI
+304 
-317 TKLFKSEK
+317 
-325 DIFDF
+325 
-330 LCMEYKEPHE
+330 
-340 RIDGDSVVLTLP
+340 
-352 IDEIKTKILNYQE
+352 
-365 ESEPEEPKP
+365 
-374 EEPEHKPEEPEPE
+374 
-387 PEEPEPEEPKIQ
+387 
-399 EPPENKT
+399 
-406 LIIEPQ
+406 
-412 EQKKKKSE
+412 
-420 TLKSQRTEPSQKPKV
+420 
-435 HTLKKH
+435 
-441 TKKITNDALQNI
+441 
-453 EKLKAQGIT
+453 
-462 SLAILSIEE
+462 
-471 LTHMLTE
+471 MLTE

-499 DILREYILAK
+499 DILREYNLAK

-573 STENDQA
+573 STENDQT

-667 QNLTPSQQYNKA
+667 QNLTPSQQYNTA
-679 LDLNTITVLNIQGI
+679 VDLNTITVLNIQGI
-693 NAEQLTNDYLSS
+693 NAEELTNDYLSS
-705 KLLEYRTSYAYSI
+705 KLLEYRTTYLYSI
-718 DGIICIDDKIYSRVS
+718 DGIICIDDNIYPRVS

-871 VEGLGDKNVKKILAS
+871 VEGLGDKNVKKIIAS

-968 VAQIKAVKGFADK
+968 VAQIKAIKGFADK

-1002 IQETTIQET
+1002 IQEE
-1011 TIQETTIQET
+1011 
-1021 TIKEN
+1021 
-1026 ELKENE
+1026 ELKETTTKESE
-1032 LKENELKEN
+1032 LKETTTEEKELKETTTEEK
-1041 ELKENELKENELKED
+1041 ELKEVEVED
-1056 ELKENEL
+1056 EES
-1063 KENELKEEDQQSN
+1063 ELKEEDQQSN

-1097 ITNEVIK
+1097 ITNEIIK